1 VGRKLA
7 IGCGVV
13 FVVLFLAGAGVAWW
27 FIGRPAASVV
37 GAVRDVQRIES
48 IREGVRDTSR
58 YQPPADGVLGGG
70 QVERYLDVQRAMRA
84 RLEERV
90 ETLRARYEEIDQPG
104 RTPNPAEL
112 AQAWADTTGLL
123 VEATE
128 AQVDAL
134 NAQDFSLAEYRW
146 VRRQVLLAAGF
157 PAPGYDVIDL
167 AGDGPAPDEAIVP
180 GASEVPEANV
190 QLVEPHV
197 EELEQT
203 LPFAWFGL

>member
-1 VGRKLA
+1 VGRKIA
-7 IGCGVV
+7 IGCGTV

-37 GAVRDVQRIES
+37 GAVRDVQRIET
-48 IREGVRDTSR
+48 IREGVRDTGR
-58 YQPPADGVLGGG
+58 YQAPADGVLSSG

-84 RLEERV
+84 RLEDRV
-90 ETLRARYEEIDQPG
+90 QTLRQRYEEIDQQNRNP
-104 RTPNPAEL
+104 TPTEL

-134 NAQDFSLAEYRW
+134 NAQSFSLEEYRW

-157 PAPGYDVIDL
+157 AAPGYDITDL
-167 AGDGPAPDEAIVP
+167 TADGPASGEAVAP
-180 GASEVPEANV
+180 GATEVPEANV
-190 QLVEPHV
+190 QLVAPHA

>member
-1 VGRKLA
+1 MGRKLA
-7 IGCGVV
+7 IGCGAV

-48 IREGVRDTSR
+48 IRDGVRDTSA
-58 YQPPADGVLGGG
+58 YQPPADGVLSAQ

-90 ETLRARYEEIDQPG
+90 ETLRARYEEVDRQDRDP
-104 RTPNPAEL
+104 TPAEL

-134 NAQDFSLAEYRW
+134 NAHDFSLDEYDW

-157 PAPGYDVIDL
+157 AAPGYDITDL
-167 AGDGPAPDEAIVP
+167 AGEGTPAGQAVAPGATEVP
-180 GASEVPEANV
+180 GANV
-190 QLVEPHV
+190 ELVAPHV
-197 EELEQT
+197 EELEET
-203 LPFAWFGL
+203 VPFAWFGL

>member
-13 FVVLFLAGAGVAWW
+13 VLLLLVAGGGVAWW

-48 IREGVRDTSR
+48 IREQVRDTST
-58 YQPPADGVLGGG
+58 YQPPADGVLSGG
-70 QVERYLDVQRAMRA
+70 QVERYLDVQRAMRS
-84 RLEERV
+84 RLEDRV
-90 ETLRARYEEIDQPG
+90 ETLRERYEAIDEEN
-104 RTPNPAEL
+104 RNPSPSEL

-123 VEATE
+123 VDATE

-134 NAQDFSLAEYRW
+134 NAQAFSLSEYRW

-157 PAPGYDVIDL
+157 AAPGYDVIDL
-167 AGDGPAPDEAIVP
+167 AGDGPASGEAVAP
-180 GASEVPEANV
+180 GATEVPEENV
-190 QLVEPHV
+190 QLVEPHA
-197 EELEQT
+197 EELERT
-203 LPFAWFGL
+203 VPFAWFGL

>member
-1 VGRKLA
+1 MGRKLA

-13 FVVLFLAGAGVAWW
+13 FLVLLIAGGGLAWW
-27 FIGRPAASVV
+27 FIGRPAATMV

-48 IREGVRDTSR
+48 IRESVRDQSEYR
-58 YQPPADGVLGGG
+58 SPADDVLSEG
-70 QVERYLDVQRAMRA
+70 QVERYLDVQRAMRS

-90 ETLRARYEEIDQPG
+90 ETLRDRYEEIDEQDRNPS
-104 RTPNPAEL
+104 PAEL

-134 NAQDFSLAEYRW
+134 NAHDFSLSEYRW
-146 VRRQVLLAAGF
+146 VRGQVLLAAGF
-157 PAPGYDVIDL
+157 AAPGYDITDL
-167 AGDGPAPDEAIVP
+167 SGDGPSSGETVAPGTAD
-180 GASEVPEANV
+180 VPERNV
-190 QLVEPHV
+190 ELVEPHV
-197 EELEQT
+197 EELEET